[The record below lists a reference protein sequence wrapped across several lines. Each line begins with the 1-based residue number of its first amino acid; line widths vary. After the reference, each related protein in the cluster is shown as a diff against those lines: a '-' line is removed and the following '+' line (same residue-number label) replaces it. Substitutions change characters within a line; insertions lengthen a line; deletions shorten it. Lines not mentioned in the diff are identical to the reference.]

1 VDHIDWLLDKSRYI
15 EAMHFAENPT
25 VSKNLHPG
33 VLQDIG
39 IRYTYHLVKCGKFA
53 EAAKK
58 CGETLKERD
67 KQRWE
72 DFIVHFLD
80 HGQLQAILPF
90 IPQKDPQLSPAVY
103 ELVLNTFLQEDCK
116 VSPKSVLYATYLLR
130 CNYVWAVTSCKDS
143 RKFDNNLIVALINIW
158 QNLHT
163 FT

>member
-116 VSPKSVLYATYLLR
+116 TLHGIVQAWPTTLYNPQAVINAVEVSFAPCL
-130 CNYVWAVTSCKDS
+130 
-143 RKFDNNLIVALINIW
+143 
-158 QNLHT
+158 
-163 FT
+163 